1 MDRFEVVRTLGRGA
15 FASVFYVRQKADGE
29 DLVVKKF
36 HRPMDELS
44 PKERQ
49 EVRGWLVVQ
58 AWGGVRRRLVQRCF
72 FVVDALHGVSPAPLC
87 FSAGRS
93 EAPTH
98 HRLG

>member
-1 MDRFEVVRTLGRGA
+1 MDLFEVVRTLGRGA

-58 AWGGVRRRLVQRCF
+58 AWGYVGVWYSGASFC
-72 FVVDALHGVSPAPLC
+72 GGCAPL
-87 FSAGRS
+87 S
-93 EAPTH
+93 
-98 HRLG
+98 

>member
-58 AWGGVRRRLVQRCF
+58 AWGPGVQQVF
-72 FVVDALHGVSPAPLC
+72 ASIDFVCGGCAC
-87 FSAGRS
+87 
-93 EAPTH
+93 
-98 HRLG
+98 